1 MNIGKIFKS
10 RKMVQMG
17 KKAAAA
23 AACLVLGI
31 SALSG
36 KAYAAESKWD
46 IEHTLDVTECRQG
59 GTLLLSVTLKGESK
73 TKTSEITSLS
83 GILEYDTSLFSVG
96 KSDILPAEKDKD
108 AVKEC
113 TFDAEAGKFT
123 IQYASKVAVKDSDAL
138 LQIRLHVADDASTGK
153 TTVCVTNLEWS
164 GSDAKDKQEIEH
176 RIPSHITIQASK
188 TAAAGDVNGD
198 GRIDLTDARLMMQ
211 YYNGADVLDSQQQK
225 NADVNGDGKINLTD
239 VKLVMQYYNGETDE
253 LVAGQQTEAVM

>member
-1 MNIGKIFKS
+1 MKTGKIVKS
-10 RKMVQMG
+10 RKMMKTG
-17 KKAAAA
+17 TKAAAA
-23 AACLVLGI
+23 AVCLVLGI
-31 SALSG
+31 CTLFG

-46 IEHTLDVTECRQG
+46 IEHTLDAAECKQG

-73 TKTSEITSLS
+73 TKTSEMTSLS

-96 KSDILPAEKDKD
+96 KNDILPAERDKD

-113 TFDAEAGKFT
+113 TFDAETGKFM
-123 IQYASKVAVKDSDAL
+123 IQYASKVTIKDADAL
-138 LQIRLHVADDASTGK
+138 LQIRLHVADDATTGN
-153 TTVCVTNLEWS
+153 TTVCVTNMEWS
-164 GSDAKDKQEIEH
+164 GPDDKDKQEIEH

-198 GRIDLTDARLMMQ
+198 GRADLTDARLMMQ

-253 LVAGQQTEAVM
+253 LVTGQQTESVM